1 MKFRAPLLVPAL
13 MALVAGLLVASP
25 AEAAGSQVIT
35 GTVSGP
41 GGAGNV
47 GGVRVELISITN
59 GGNTK
64 VVKFADNIPDGG
76 SYSFRVALNAK
87 GKKNK
92 SSKSYRLRISA
103 GDVNGDART
112 WFWRGSNGAPA
123 TGGRYL
129 RDASSVVATKYR
141 AFRADF
147 RYTSISGSA
156 PDGARLTVAAAPPTY
171 RGGNT
176 NRRELD
182 IPGCGNI
189 FETLTVTGGAYR
201 VDFLPFDSGD
211 KRYMVG
217 ARLGG
222 DERWNNSFGSCFDV
236 QNYRYS
242 RASMLALDAAGSNYP
257 VVVGPSGNKL
267 TVVSAFKGFK
277 ATAQG
282 DRWISVREVKPRATI
297 LDSPVVAEKHA
308 STSGSTT
315 FDDLPPGRYYVELGR
330 RTGCSDWY
338 ASRFSNNNSYFKG
351 LDRGPERWKTFPYLG
366 KLSGN
371 ANTGLEAIARRAN
384 PNPATDSAQGKRPRG
399 AAGWMYRSHCKALGS
414 GSVKSV
420 DLSAGASSQLSLTS
434 KKGAIVKG
442 RVSRK
447 PGRTNSEM
455 MVTLSSSDGK
465 RVLRTDL
472 TDGKGNFFVA
482 GLTPGRWKIT
492 VNADS
497 WRGIGRTFKGRHFI
511 TVKAG
516 RTYNAGRLKF
526 DIAKPVDRTSGD
538 D

>member
-1 MKFRAPLLVPAL
+1 MTFRAPLLVPAL
-13 MALVAGLLVASP
+13 MALVAGLLVAAP

-41 GGAGNV
+41 GGAGTV

-76 SYSFRVALNAK
+76 TYSFRVALNAK

-103 GDVNGDART
+103 ADVNGDART
-112 WFWRGSNGAPA
+112 WFWRGANGAPA

-147 RYTSISGSA
+147 RYTSISGTA

-171 RGGNT
+171 TGGND

-189 FETLTVTGGAYR
+189 FDTVTVTGGAYR
-201 VDFLPFDSGD
+201 VDFLPFGSGD

-217 ARLGG
+217 ARLGE
-222 DERWNNSFGSCFDV
+222 DERWNNTFGSCFDV

-242 RASMLALDAAGSNYP
+242 RASMLALDVAGSNYP
-257 VVVGPSGNKL
+257 VVVGPSGSHL
-267 TVVSAFKGFK
+267 TVASAFKGFK

-282 DRWISVREVKPRATI
+282 DRWISIREVEPRATI
-297 LDSPVVAEKHA
+297 LDSPVIAEKQA
-308 STSGSTT
+308 SNANSTT
-315 FDDLPPGRYYVELGR
+315 FYNLPPGRYYVELGR

-338 ASRFSNNNSYFKG
+338 PSRYSNNNSYFKG

-371 ANTGLEAIARRAN
+371 ATSGLEAIARRAN
-384 PNPATDSAQGKRPRG
+384 PNPATDAAQGKKPKG
-399 AAGWMYRSHCKALGS
+399 AAGWMYRSHCKALGQ
-414 GSVKSV
+414 GLVRTV
-420 DLSAGASSQLSLTS
+420 EITGTGVNAGVGLTS

-442 RVSRK
+442 HVSRAV
-447 PGRTNSEM
+447 GRTNKEM
-455 MVTLSSSDGK
+455 KVTLSSSDGK

-472 TDGKGNFFVA
+472 TDGKGNFYVA
-482 GLTPGRWKIT
+482 GLTAGRWKIT

-497 WRGIGRTFKGRHFI
+497 WRGIGRTFKGRHYI

-516 RTYNAGRLKF
+516 RTYNAGNLKF
-526 DIAKPVDRTSGD
+526 SD
-538 D
+538 